1 MVKKA
6 RDEGWD
12 KGEWIRIILEFVKEY
27 SKTYNLGISPGDV
40 EELLQKYEEYN
51 ERYSATTRNNKI
63 RALAREKG
71 LDIDTWYYKYRS
83 IIKRLKRLGMIYEKN
98 GHYSQSKEFLRILQ
112 KMTEALIDFY
122 SGKDEEW

>member
-1 MVKKA
+1 M
-6 RDEGWD
+6 
-12 KGEWIRIILEFVKEY
+12 F
-27 SKTYNLGISPGDV
+27 
-40 EELLQKYEEYN
+40 
-51 ERYSATTRNNKI
+51 
-63 RALAREKG
+63 LAREKG
-71 LDIDTWYYKYRS
+71 LDINTWYYKYRS